1 MLSLRL
7 DAETASLIDS
17 IAQRTG
23 LSKSEAVRAAIKEY
37 AGKLEENSG
46 ESFYDRIKDLVGR
59 WDSGD
64 RRLSTRTGKEI
75 AGMLQAESQRRDLAR
90 HRATRRVG

>member
-64 RRLSTRTGKEI
+64 GRLSTRTGEEI
-75 AGMLQAESQRRDLAR
+75 ARMLQAESQGRDLAR
-90 HRATRRVG
+90 HRATRRAG